1 MAKEI
6 LLTKEGYEK
15 LKERLDYLQTSARP
29 QASEK
34 IKIARE
40 FGDLSENAEYDAAK
54 EEQVHIENEIKEINE
69 KLMAAVLIDESN
81 VDTKV
86 VSLGCT
92 VKIHDM
98 EFGDKLEFKIVGST
112 EADSSENK
120 ISNESPIAQAIL
132 GKKKGA
138 VCDVITPGGGMKVKI
153 LSIGI

>member
-1 MAKEI
+1 MGKEI

-15 LKERLDYLQTSARP
+15 LQERLGYLQTVAR
-29 QASEK
+29 QEVSEK
-34 IKIARE
+34 IKTARE

-69 KLMAAVLIDESN
+69 KLLAAVLIDESA

-92 VKIHDM
+92 VKIQDL
-98 EFGDKLEFKIVGST
+98 EFDEKLEFKIVGST
-112 EADSSENK
+112 EADSSQNK
-120 ISNESPIAQAIL
+120 ISNESPIAQAII

-138 VCDVITPGGGMKVKI
+138 VCDVVTPGGGMKVKI
-153 LSIGI
+153 LSINL